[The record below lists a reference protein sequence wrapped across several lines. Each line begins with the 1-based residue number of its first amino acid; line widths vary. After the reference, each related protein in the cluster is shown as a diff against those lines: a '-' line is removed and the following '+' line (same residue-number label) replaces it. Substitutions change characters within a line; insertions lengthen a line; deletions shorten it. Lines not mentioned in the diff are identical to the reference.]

1 MYSGVSKGFRLMFY
15 SGIALLICPLLGVLF
30 AFPVFAVL
38 FIVIVK
44 LACGIV
50 SWVGIYK
57 VSASLED
64 AKPAFVLAI
73 INTVVSFIQKNI
85 SGLSFTYIIL
95 GIAGTVLAASVI
107 YYIVKVTSSELAKN
121 GNSDMERKGNVI
133 WILCL
138 VVSGV
143 TALVYLLIM
152 LRLVGA
158 YAKLFTML
166 ASIVGLVM
174 EILYLIYLYSAGKA
188 FDELDLKTDCEPV

>member
-30 AFPVFAVL
+30 AFPLFAVP
-38 FIVIVK
+38 FVVIVK

-57 VSASLED
+57 VSASLKD

-143 TALVYLLIM
+143 TALVYLPIM

-158 YAKLFTML
+158 YAQLFTML

-188 FDELDLKTDCEPV
+188 FDELNLETDCEPV